1 MSIKQFEQIEAT
13 PVTTGAGVTRRMLI
27 SPEEGP
33 HFAMRAFRIEAGG
46 FMPLHTNSVEHEQYV
61 LRGRA
66 KVVIGDESCK
76 VSEGSI
82 VFIPAEV
89 PHSYTPL
96 GGEAFEF
103 ICLVPN
109 LPDQTVVIENP

>member
-1 MSIKQFEQIEAT
+1 MSVKRLEQIEAT
-13 PVTTGAGVTRRMLI
+13 PVAAGEGVTRRMLI

-33 HFAMRAFRIEAGG
+33 RFAMRAFRIEAGG

-66 KVVIGDESCK
+66 KVVIGDQACE

-82 VFIPAEV
+82 VFIPADV

-96 GGEAFEF
+96 GDEAFEF

-109 LPDQTVVIENP
+109 LPDQTVVIEKP

>member
-13 PVTTGAGVTRRMLI
+13 PVAAGEGVTRRMLI

-33 HFAMRAFRIEAGG
+33 RFAMRAFRIEAGG

-61 LRGRA
+61 LCGRA
-66 KVVIGDESCK
+66 KVVIGDQVSE

-89 PHSYTPL
+89 PHSYTPI
-96 GGEAFEF
+96 GDEAFEF

-109 LPDQTVVIENP
+109 LPDQTIIVEKP